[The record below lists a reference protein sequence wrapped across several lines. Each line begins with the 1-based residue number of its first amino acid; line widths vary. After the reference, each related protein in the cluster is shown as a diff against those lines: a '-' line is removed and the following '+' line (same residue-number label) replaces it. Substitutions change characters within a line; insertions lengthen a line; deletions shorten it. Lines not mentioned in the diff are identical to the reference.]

1 MNKKIEDLKEQYK
14 NIPIPAE
21 LDAIVAEALAE
32 KKPAKKRFVGPMTTL
47 VAAAAIFVASVN
59 LSSAAADT
67 LSKIPGVKE
76 IVEVVTFDEVKEGHD
91 STTIN
96 VRTPKLKGMENQT
109 LERNINA
116 DYQATSEKLYKE
128 YEQKKGHF
136 AVDSDY
142 QTITDRNGILSI
154 EQTILHIAASGYEQ
168 KRYVTLDTKNEAL
181 ITLPS
186 LFKDTS
192 YVDVISAEII
202 HQMRAQMNADDSK
215 VYFVDKQDEP
225 VDSFK
230 KINDNQQFYINDK
243 GKLVISFDEYDVA
256 PGYMGAVQFV
266 IPTKV
271 IQSILVG
278 NRYIQ

>member
-21 LDAIVAEALAE
+21 LDGIVAEALAE

-96 VRTPKLKGMENQT
+96 VRTPELKGMENQT

-215 VYFVDKQDEP
+215 VYFVDKQDEL